1 MVLTTPVHGG
11 DSGGDFRR
19 SSRLRPPLQSLTRE
33 QSSET
38 PLQEEERTVIVGL
51 LVCLGWA
58 LRFV

>member
-19 SSRLRPPLQSLTRE
+19 SSRLRPPLQSLTRA
-33 QSSET
+33 SSET